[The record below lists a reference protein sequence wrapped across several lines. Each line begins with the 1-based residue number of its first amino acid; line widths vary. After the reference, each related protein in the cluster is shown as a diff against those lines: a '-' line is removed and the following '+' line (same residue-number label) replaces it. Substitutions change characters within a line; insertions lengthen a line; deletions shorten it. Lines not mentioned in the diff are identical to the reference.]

1 MELRI
6 PISSDNN
13 TSSDLIDLKNVIA
26 VPQTQASFCPGSS
39 RHLVPMPKA
48 PEDMTLEDYNL
59 VCDGMT
65 CRSLASPFTCQAP
78 QGLFHHLNFPM
89 VPVETT
95 DCNPSVH
102 YLDVVKN
109 YRLDI
114 SLADLERKYKD
125 AIINKDLQLLPEPL
139 QQSLE

>member
-1 MELRI
+1 M
-6 PISSDNN
+6 
-13 TSSDLIDLKNVIA
+13 
-26 VPQTQASFCPGSS
+26 
-39 RHLVPMPKA
+39 
-48 PEDMTLEDYNL
+48 
-59 VCDGMT
+59 
-65 CRSLASPFTCQAP
+65 
-78 QGLFHHLNFPM
+78 
-89 VPVETT
+89 